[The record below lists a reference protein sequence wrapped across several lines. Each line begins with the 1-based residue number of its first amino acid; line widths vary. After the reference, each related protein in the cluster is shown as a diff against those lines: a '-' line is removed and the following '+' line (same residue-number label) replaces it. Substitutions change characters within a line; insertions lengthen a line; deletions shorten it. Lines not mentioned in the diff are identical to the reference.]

1 MTAQPSLRAS
11 PAAPTPATPHPASPD
26 ERPVAVLPGGVAASI
41 HACALVL
48 VTASLYFARD
58 FFLPVALGF
67 LFAMTLIPIVRWL
80 ARHGVPA
87 GATAL
92 ALVAMLA
99 AALSIGV
106 YSLSG
111 PVSHWIAKAP
121 QMGQQIEAKVEGL
134 RGSVDAVAQATKR
147 VEELSRSASDPA
159 VQEVVIKDPGFL
171 STATSSLWSGVTT
184 VGVALVLVLFLL
196 ASGDMLYE
204 KIIRVLPTLSDK
216 KRALRIVHDI
226 EASISRYLLT
236 VTLINVGLGVV
247 IGLVM
252 WALGMPSPA
261 VWAVASVVLN
271 FLPYIGAVVGVGVT
285 AVVAFVHFDGLTTAL
300 LPPLA
305 YLACTIVE
313 GNVVTPLV
321 LGRRLELNTV
331 ALFVGVAFWGFVWGI
346 VGVFLAVPLLVVL
359 KVFCDHFPGLSGLG
373 EFLSSTPA
381 HTDEEAEEKALNPVV
396 KT

>member
-1 MTAQPSLRAS
+1 
-11 PAAPTPATPHPASPD
+11 
-26 ERPVAVLPGGVAASI
+26 
-41 HACALVL
+41 
-48 VTASLYFARD
+48 
-58 FFLPVALGF
+58 
-67 LFAMTLIPIVRWL
+67 
-80 ARHGVPA
+80 
-87 GATAL
+87 
-92 ALVAMLA
+92 
-99 AALSIGV
+99 
-106 YSLSG
+106 
-111 PVSHWIAKAP
+111 
-121 QMGQQIEAKVEGL
+121 
-134 RGSVDAVAQATKR
+134 
-147 VEELSRSASDPA
+147 
-159 VQEVVIKDPGFL
+159 
-171 STATSSLWSGVTT
+171 
-184 VGVALVLVLFLL
+184 VLVLFLL

-285 AVVAFVHFDGLTTAL
+285 AVVAFVHFDGLTAAL

>member
-285 AVVAFVHFDGLTTAL
+285 AVVAFVHFDGLTAAL